1 MDTLECSTYS
11 IAAGV
16 WCKPVLIET
25 QWLQRLQFWVLRTN
39 LGDVLSFKRRLTAR
53 SSGFLNRLHFGD
65 GRQDRRQKKKSR
77 PMLGLVSSTARWM
90 IPIFKFVT

>member
-16 WCKPVLIET
+16 WCKPVLTET
-25 QWLQRLQFWVLRTN
+25 QWSQRLQFRVLRTN

-53 SSGFLNRLHFGD
+53 SSGFLNRLNFGD
-65 GRQDRRQKKKSR
+65 GRQDRMQREKSR
-77 PMLGLVSSTARWM
+77 PMLGLVSYTDRWLT
-90 IPIFKFVT
+90 PISRFVT